1 VQLLNTMHPYD
12 KKRAKRALK
21 ELNMISGK
29 VMKFDEFYAI
39 NDMFPAMFFPAFRL
53 QDSMRKKTMGND
65 WYVDKLNKY
74 KQVRKKMT
82 AVGTKVD
89 EMAELEMKRFVED
102 QAREKRMAQ
111 RDIEIKNETSTVRK
125 ALLEAQQ
132 FLDEVS

>member
-1 VQLLNTMHPYD
+1 
-12 KKRAKRALK
+12 
-21 ELNMISGK
+21 
-29 VMKFDEFYAI
+29 
-39 NDMFPAMFFPAFRL
+39 
-53 QDSMRKKTMGND
+53 MRNKTMGND

-82 AVGTKVD
+82 AVGDKVD
-89 EMAELEMKRFVED
+89 QMAELEMKRFVED

>member
-1 VQLLNTMHPYD
+1 
-12 KKRAKRALK
+12 
-21 ELNMISGK
+21 
-29 VMKFDEFYAI
+29 
-39 NDMFPAMFFPAFRL
+39 
-53 QDSMRKKTMGND
+53 MGND

-82 AVGTKVD
+82 AVGDKVD
-89 EMAELEMKRFVED
+89 QMAELEMKRFVED